1 MLPETQLPKPG
12 MTGRP
17 VVIAHRGA
25 SGYLPEH
32 TLEAKALAYG
42 FGVDFL
48 EQDVVATR
56 DGELV
61 VLHDLHLDDVTDV
74 AERFR
79 GRARPDGRHYAVDFT
94 LEELRALTVVE
105 RRRAGTREPL
115 YAGRFSAAPARFR
128 IATLDEELALVRG
141 LNATTGRNVG
151 IYPEIKH
158 PRWHRDNGID
168 LAKLL
173 LDKLAAAGYRE
184 ASDACF
190 VQCFDADELMRVRRE
205 LGCELRLVQ
214 LVDAHDE
221 THTELRTPEGVA
233 RAAEYADGLGPP
245 YALLAEV
252 DIENDHAT
260 GETEGQ
266 GGRLSRI
273 APSAFFSAARAAG
286 LLVHAYT
293 FRREQL
299 PAYAPSFEVLLDTFL
314 NQLGIDG
321 AFVDQPDVALRVRD
335 ARR

>member
-1 MLPETQLPKPG
+1 

-56 DGELV
+56 DRELV

-74 AERFR
+74 AERFC
-79 GRARPDGRHYAVDFT
+79 GRARADGRHYAVDFT
-94 LEELRALTVVE
+94 LEELRTLAVVE
-105 RRRAGTREPL
+105 RRRSGTRDLL
-115 YAGRFSAAPARFR
+115 YSGRFGASTVRLQ

-158 PRWHRDNGID
+158 PRWHRDHGID
-168 LAKLL
+168 LAALM
-173 LDKLAAAGYRE
+173 LDKLGAAGYRD
-184 ASDACF
+184 ASDACY
-190 VQCFDADELMRVRRE
+190 VQCFDADELKRVRHK
-205 LGCELRLVQ
+205 LGCTLRLVQ
-214 LVDAHDE
+214 LVDARDE
-221 THTELRTPEGVA
+221 AHAELRTAVGVA
-233 RAAEYADGLGPP
+233 AVREYADALGPP
-245 YALLAEV
+245 YALLVAPFDKADERR
-252 DIENDHAT
+252 EARL
-260 GETEGQ
+260 EGQ
-266 GGRLSRI
+266 GARLRI
-273 APSAFFSAARAAG
+273 APSVFFTAAREAR
-286 LLVHAYT
+286 LPIHAYT

-299 PAYAPSFEVLLDTFL
+299 PAYAPSFEALLDLFL
-314 NQLGIDG
+314 NELGIDG